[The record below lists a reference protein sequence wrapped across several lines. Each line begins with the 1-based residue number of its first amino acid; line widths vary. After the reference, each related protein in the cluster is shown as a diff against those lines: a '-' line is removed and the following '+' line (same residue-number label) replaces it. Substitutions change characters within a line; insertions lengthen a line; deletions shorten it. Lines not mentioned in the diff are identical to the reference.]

1 MNASGTCSCHHHKL
15 VPLMIVLI
23 GLAFLLRALDIVD
36 GDIIA
41 IVWPVLLIVA
51 GLSKLAGHKCA
62 CCGKM
67 Q

>member
-1 MNASGTCSCHHHKL
+1 MEHSGVCSCHHHKI

-36 GDIIA
+36 GDVIA
-41 IVWPVLLIVA
+41 IVWPILLIIA
-51 GLSKLAGHKCA
+51 GLGKLSGRKCA

-67 Q
+67 K